1 MTKVI
6 VGDIVTAN
14 GSLTTMPEQTQWKFF
29 DPPSG
34 WRFGMPK
41 LIKADTTPEQL
52 REILI
57 KQGYPEEDIDFAL
70 QYSRYWNPT
79 EEELRSILDDF

>member
-1 MTKVI
+1 MSV
-6 VGDIVTAN
+6 
-14 GSLTTMPEQTQWKFF
+14 SSWQFF

-34 WRFGMPK
+34 HRYGFPR
-41 LIKADTTPEQL
+41 LVKANSTAEEL

-57 KQGYPEEDIDFAL
+57 KQGYPEDDIDFAL